1 MNGTEIVEVTRAGI
15 EIDGGAA
22 EILISTKKQQRQ
34 AHHRSASTQQQTPEW
49 EIIKSSTTKGRDM
62 ATMQDVATLAH
73 VSLSTVSYA
82 INNTRPISA
91 ATRQRI
97 DAAMAELNFR
107 PNAIARSLASK
118 RSRIVALTFPGI
130 ENGLGSTVMEFVT
143 SAAEAARAR
152 NYHLVVWPYAPS
164 QAAEMREMS
173 RDGLTDGV
181 IIMEVRRDDPR
192 VRVLDAAGIPLT
204 MIGRADDTNDS
215 RCVDIDFDSTTE
227 DAVAHLASLG
237 HRNIALLNHS
247 AASRDHGYGPTLRVD
262 SGFHAAMSR
271 RGLAG
276 TTVWSDESPA
286 AGRATMAALLNRAPE
301 ITALV
306 AMNENA
312 VIGAVGAL
320 TQRGLTVPQDF
331 SVLSIVS
338 SPLVAEMVEPTLTT
352 LHSPGAALGRLGVQ
366 SLLDQLDGR
375 DPVGG
380 PVLLPCRWEAGLS
393 TGPVSPDPF
402 RHR

>member
-1 MNGTEIVEVTRAGI
+1 
-15 EIDGGAA
+15 
-22 EILISTKKQQRQ
+22 
-34 AHHRSASTQQQTPEW
+34 
-49 EIIKSSTTKGRDM
+49 M
-62 ATMQDVATLAH
+62 ATMQDVATLAR

-91 ATRQRI
+91 ATRERI
-97 DAAMAELNFR
+97 EAAMAELNFR
-107 PNAIARSLASK
+107 PNAIARSLASR

-143 SAAEAARAR
+143 SAAEAARTR
-152 NYHLVVWPYAPS
+152 GYHLVVWPYAPS
-164 QAAEMREMS
+164 QADEMREMS

-192 VRVLDAAGIPLT
+192 VRVLDAARIPIT

-215 RCVDIDFDSTTE
+215 RCVDIDFDATAE

-237 HRNIALLNHS
+237 HRRIALLNHS
-247 AASRDHGYGPTLRVD
+247 AASRDHGYGPTLRIER
-262 SGFHAAMSR
+262 GFQAAMAR
-271 RGLAG
+271 RGLTG
-276 TTVWSDESPA
+276 ESVWSDESPA
-286 AGRATMAALLNRAPE
+286 AGRVVANGLLDAHPDL
-301 ITALV
+301 TALV
-306 AMNENA
+306 AMNEGA
-312 VIGAVGAL
+312 VIGAVSAL
-320 TQRGLTVPQDF
+320 QLRGLVVPQDF

-338 SPLVAEMVEPTLTT
+338 SPLVAEMVQPALTT

-393 TGPVSPDPF
+393 TGPVSPEYL

>member
-1 MNGTEIVEVTRAGI
+1 MVILRQQV
-15 EIDGGAA
+15 IDDEGG
-22 EILISTKKQQRQ
+22 
-34 AHHRSASTQQQTPEW
+34 
-49 EIIKSSTTKGRDM
+49 DM

-91 ATRQRI
+91 ATRERI
-97 DAAMAELNFR
+97 EKAMVELDFR
-107 PNAIARSLASK
+107 PNAIARSLASR
-118 RSRIVALTFPGI
+118 RSRIIALTFPGI
-130 ENGLGSTVMEFVT
+130 ENSLGSTVMEFVT

-152 NYHLVVWPYAPS
+152 SYHLVVWPYAPS

-192 VRVLDAAGIPLT
+192 VRILDAAGVPLT
-204 MIGRADDTNDS
+204 MIGRADDSNDS
-215 RCVDIDFDSTTE
+215 RCVDIDFDATTE
-227 DAVAHLASLG
+227 DAVAHLAALG
-237 HRNIALLNHS
+237 HRRIALLNHS
-247 AASRDHGYGPTLRVD
+247 EASRDHGYGPTLRAE
-262 SGFHAAMSR
+262 SGFRAAIAR
-271 RGLAG
+271 HGLTG
-276 TTVWSDESPA
+276 ETIWSDESPA
-286 AGRATMAALLNRAPE
+286 AGRRAIAALLDAHPDL
-301 ITALV
+301 TAIV

-312 VIGAVGAL
+312 VIGSVNELAV
-320 TQRGLTVPQDF
+320 RGLVVPRDF

-338 SPLVAEMVEPTLTT
+338 SPLVAEMVQPPLTT
-352 LHSPGAALGRLGVQ
+352 LHSPGAELGRLGVH

-380 PVLLPCRWEAGLS
+380 PVLLPCRWEAGHS
-393 TGPVSPDPF
+393 TGPVSPGIL

>member
-1 MNGTEIVEVTRAGI
+1 
-15 EIDGGAA
+15 
-22 EILISTKKQQRQ
+22 
-34 AHHRSASTQQQTPEW
+34 
-49 EIIKSSTTKGRDM
+49 M

-227 DAVAHLASLG
+227 DAVLTSL
-237 HRNIALLNHS
+237 RSDIAT
-247 AASRDHGYGPTLRVD
+247 SR
-262 SGFHAAMSR
+262 
-271 RGLAG
+271 
-276 TTVWSDESPA
+276 
-286 AGRATMAALLNRAPE
+286 
-301 ITALV
+301 
-306 AMNENA
+306 
-312 VIGAVGAL
+312 
-320 TQRGLTVPQDF
+320 
-331 SVLSIVS
+331 
-338 SPLVAEMVEPTLTT
+338 
-352 LHSPGAALGRLGVQ
+352 
-366 SLLDQLDGR
+366 
-375 DPVGG
+375 
-380 PVLLPCRWEAGLS
+380 C
-393 TGPVSPDPF
+393 
-402 RHR
+402 

>member
-1 MNGTEIVEVTRAGI
+1 
-15 EIDGGAA
+15 
-22 EILISTKKQQRQ
+22 
-34 AHHRSASTQQQTPEW
+34 
-49 EIIKSSTTKGRDM
+49 M

-91 ATRQRI
+91 ATRERI
-97 DAAMAELNFR
+97 ERAMVELDFR
-107 PNAIARSLASK
+107 PNAIARSLASR
-118 RSRIVALTFPGI
+118 RSRIIALTFPGI

-152 NYHLVVWPYAPS
+152 GYHLVVWPYAPS
-164 QAAEMREMS
+164 QAEEMREMS

-181 IIMEVRRDDPR
+181 IIMEVRSDDPR

-215 RCVDIDFDSTTE
+215 RCVDIDFDATTE

-237 HRNIALLNHS
+237 HRRIALLNHS
-247 AASRDHGYGPTLRVD
+247 DASRKHGYGPTLRAE
-262 SGFHAAMSR
+262 SGFRRAMER
-271 RGLAG
+271 RGLTG
-276 TTVWSDESPA
+276 TTVWCDESPA
-286 AGRATMAALLNRAPE
+286 AGRAVIGSLLNAEPDL
-301 ITALV
+301 TALV
-306 AMNENA
+306 AMNESA
-312 VIGAVGAL
+312 VIGAVTEMG
-320 TQRGLTVPQDF
+320 QRGLVVPQDF

-338 SPLVAEMVEPTLTT
+338 SPLMAEMVQPSLTT
-352 LHSPGAALGRLGVQ
+352 LHSPGAALGRLGVH

-380 PVLLPCRWEAGLS
+380 PVLLPCRWEPGHS
-393 TGPVSPDPF
+393 TGPVSPESL